1 MNTSASIKQDLSSI
15 TSPVEA
21 DLVQL
26 DQLIIHSLT
35 SSIPLIQ
42 EIVKHILAGK
52 GKRLRPL
59 LVILCAKACGHN
71 NSNDHLRLAA
81 IIEFV
86 HTATLLHDDV
96 VDNSELRRGKQT
108 ANTLWGNQA
117 SVLVGDFLYSRAF
130 QMLTDLNQTPIMRIL
145 SSTTNTIAEGEVMQL
160 MNTQN
165 TDLSEQ
171 DYFDVIYQKTAK
183 LFESSAEIGAA
194 LTHSP
199 YQAQLANFGK
209 HIGLC
214 FQIIDDLLDY
224 TASSEQ
230 MGKNIGDDLSDGKMT
245 LPLIHTLK
253 QVSPDKK
260 NIIIKAI
267 ESRSADSLPDI
278 IAIIHTTSAIEQCE
292 KAAHQQASLAR
303 QAISPLPTSPYKAA
317 LLALIDFALQRDY

>member
-1 MNTSASIKQDLSSI
+1 MNTTASIKYDLSSI
-15 TSPVEA
+15 TAPVEA
-21 DLVQL
+21 DLAQL

-59 LVILCAKACGHN
+59 LVILCAKACGHKDD
-71 NSNDHLRLAA
+71 NDHLRLAA

-130 QMLTDLNQTPIMRIL
+130 QMLTHLNQPTIMQIL

-165 TDLSEQ
+165 ADLSEQ

-199 YQAQLANFGK
+199 YQTQLATFGK

-214 FQIIDDLLDY
+214 FQIVDDLLDY

-230 MGKNIGDDLSDGKMT
+230 MGKNVGDDLSDGKMT
-245 LPLIHTLK
+245 LPLIYTLK
-253 QVSPDKK
+253 QISADKQT
-260 NIIIKAI
+260 IIKEAI
-267 ESRSADSLPDI
+267 ESRSANSLPAI
-278 IAIIHTTSAIEQCE
+278 ISLIHTTSAIEQCE
-292 KAAHQQASLAR
+292 KIAHHQATLAR
-303 QAISPLPTSPYKAA
+303 QAISPLPTSVHKTA
-317 LLALIDFALQRDY
+317 LLALVDFALQRNY